1 MTNVA
6 TPQTAIYLDYNATTP
21 CDPRVVE
28 KMLPFF
34 SEWYGNS
41 ATGLHLQGRRAARA
55 VDETREQIAA
65 LIGCQ
70 SGEIIFTGG
79 ATESNN
85 LAILGLGRA
94 NRQSGRIRIVTSAVE
109 HKAVLLPCR
118 QLQEEG
124 YELIVLPV
132 DGQGRVSIE
141 EAESAINDQTLLV
154 SVQAANNEVGTL
166 QPIARIAEIAHR
178 NGAIVHCDAAQ
189 AVGKIPVDLATDAWH
204 VDLLSISAHK
214 LYGPKG
220 VGALYVRNGPRTLVL
235 EPLQYGGGQE
245 HGLRPGTTNVPG
257 IVGFGEACRIC
268 SVELEQESIRIAD
281 LRDHFE
287 QALLADIPGLR
298 INAREAPRLPN
309 TSSLTFPGID
319 ADALLLN
326 LPEVM
331 MGTGSAC
338 SSGALEPS
346 HVLMA
351 IGLSRTEAGS
361 TVRVSLGRYTTLIQI
376 ERGTRLLLEAT
387 PSPQGIQAEPKQ

>member
-1 MTNVA
+1 MEE
-6 TPQTAIYLDYNATTP
+6 AIYLDYNATTP

-34 SEWYGNS
+34 SEWYGNP
-41 ATGLHLQGRRAARA
+41 ATGLHLQGRKAARA
-55 VDETREQIAA
+55 VDEARQQVAA

-70 SGEIIFTGG
+70 PGEIIFTGG

-94 NRQSGRIRIVTSAVE
+94 NRHKGRSRIVTSAVE

-132 DGQGRVSIE
+132 DSQGRVSIDAA
-141 EAESAINDQTLLV
+141 EAAINDRTLLV

-166 QPIARIAEIAHR
+166 QPIARIAEIAHKH
-178 NGAIVHCDAAQ
+178 GAIVHCDAAQ
-189 AVGKIPVDLATDAWH
+189 AVGKISVDLTAEAWQ

-220 VGALYVRNGPRTLVL
+220 SGALYVRNGPCAYAL

-245 HGLRPGTTNVPG
+245 RGLRPGTTNVPG

-268 SVELEQESIRIAD
+268 SVELEQESVRIAD

-287 QALLADIPGLR
+287 QAVLADISGLK

-309 TSSLTFPGID
+309 TSSMIVPGID
-319 ADALLLN
+319 TDALLLN
-326 LPEVM
+326 LPGVM

-346 HVLMA
+346 HVLLAM
-351 IGLSRTEAGS
+351 GLSRAEAGS
-361 TVRVSLGRYTTLIQI
+361 TVRASLGRFTSAAQI
-376 ERGTRLLLEAT
+376 EQATLLMIAALR
-387 PSPQGIQAEPKQ
+387 K